1 MAYKLRHLDSL
12 GFLPTLFRRENL
24 EKQINHFAAV
34 DFTTDDQ
41 EFAYD
46 YKKQKEWLDTIPSS
60 FLQPVMNHLKFD
72 LYSRESW
79 DSTHKGAINKAIT
92 LVKD

>member
-24 EKQINHFAAV
+24 EKQINNFAAV

-46 YKKQKEWLDTIPSS
+46 YK
-60 FLQPVMNHLKFD
+60 
-72 LYSRESW
+72 
-79 DSTHKGAINKAIT
+79 
-92 LVKD
+92 